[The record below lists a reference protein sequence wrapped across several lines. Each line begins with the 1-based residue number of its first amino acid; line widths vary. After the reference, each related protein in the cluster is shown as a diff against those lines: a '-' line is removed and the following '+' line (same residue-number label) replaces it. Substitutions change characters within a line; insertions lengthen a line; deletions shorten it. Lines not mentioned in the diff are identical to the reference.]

1 MLTFLLRRFLSALLT
16 LLLVSILVFAM
27 VRIQGDPRAALLGT
41 FFTQE
46 QWDAVGIRLGLDKP
60 WYQQYGIFIRD
71 TLTGSFGVS
80 TKESRPVRDVIS
92 ERIMPTLQLGVASFL
107 FALVIGVPLGVL
119 SAVRRGGV
127 LDFVAKVLAL
137 IGQAAPA
144 FWLGVMLIFLFA
156 VELRWVPPSGR
167 GSWTAIILPTVTIG
181 WYFVAANLR
190 LVRSAMLD
198 VLDSEYIKLARAK
211 GVASKRV
218 IWKHALR
225 NAVIPLVTFAGFTLG
240 SMVAGSVTVET
251 VFAWP
256 GLGQLAVQAT
266 RAADYAVIQAVAML
280 FTLIYLIAAFL
291 VDVLYV
297 FIDPRIRHA

>member
-1 MLTFLLRRFLSALLT
+1 MLTFLLRRSLSALLT

-46 QWDAVGIRLGLDKP
+46 QWDAVGIKLGLDKP

-71 TLTGSFGVS
+71 TLTGSFGRS

-167 GSWTAIILPTVTIG
+167 GSWTAIILPTVTMG

>member
-1 MLTFLLRRFLSALLT
+1 MLAFLLRRFLSSLLT
-16 LLLVSILVFAM
+16 LMLVSMLVFAM
-27 VRIQGDPRAALLGT
+27 VRIQGDPRAVLLGT

-46 QWDAVGIRLGLDKP
+46 QWDAVGIKLGLDKP
-60 WYQQYGIFIRD
+60 WYHQYRIFVRD
-71 TLTGSFGVS
+71 MLTGSFGQS

-92 ERIMPTLQLGVASFL
+92 ERIMPTLQLGAASFL
-107 FALVIGVPLGVL
+107 FSIVIGVPLGVL

-127 LDFVAKVLAL
+127 LDYVTKVLAL
-137 IGQAAPA
+137 IGQAAPS

-167 GSWTAIILPTVTIG
+167 EEWTGIILPTITIG
-181 WYFVAANLR
+181 WFFVAANLR
-190 LVRSAMLD
+190 LVRSTMLD

-211 GVASKRV
+211 GMANKTV

-225 NAVIPLVTFAGFTLG
+225 NAVIPLVTFAGFTLS

-266 RAADYAVIQAVAML
+266 RASDYAVIQAVAML
-280 FTLIYLIAAFL
+280 FTLIYLIGAFL

-297 FIDPRIRHA
+297 LIDPRIRYA